1 MKAIILAA
9 GYATRLYPLTKN
21 KAKPLLEIGGKTI
34 LNHIME
40 KVEKVIEIDEVFIV
54 TNEKFTPAFIKWTEN
69 YQGDKPIVV
78 INDQTTT
85 NDNRLG
91 AIADM
96 QYVIETEKID
106 EDIMVL
112 AGDNLFEFELT
123 EFVDFYHKMNTD
135 CITAHELD
143 DIEDLKQTGVVFLS
157 EDNRVMLFEEK
168 PNQPKSSYAVPPFY
182 IYQRKT
188 LPLIKQY
195 LLESHNPDAPGNF
208 VPWLINHRDVYAYL
222 FEGMRHDIG
231 TIDSYYKVQEL
242 FK

>member
-54 TNEKFTPAFIKWTEN
+54 TNEKFTPAFIKWAEN

-123 EFVDFYHKMNTD
+123 EFVDFYQKMNTD
-135 CITAHELD
+135 CITAHELA
-143 DIEDLKQTGVVFLS
+143 DIEELKQTGVVYLG
-157 EDNRVMLFEEK
+157 ENDRVMSFEEK
-168 PNQPKSSYAVPPFY
+168 PIEPKSNFAAPPFY
-182 IYQRKT
+182 IYQKET

-195 LLESHNPDAPGNF
+195 LRENQNPDAPGNF
-208 VPWLINHRDVYAYL
+208 IPWLIKLRNIYAYR
-222 FEGMRHDIG
+222 FEGICHDIG
-231 TIDSYYKVQEL
+231 TIASYQKVHEL